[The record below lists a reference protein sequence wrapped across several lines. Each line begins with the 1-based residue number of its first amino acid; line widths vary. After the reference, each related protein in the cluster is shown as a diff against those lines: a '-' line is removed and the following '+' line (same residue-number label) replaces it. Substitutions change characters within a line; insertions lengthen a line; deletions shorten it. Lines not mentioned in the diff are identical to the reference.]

1 MNIEYT
7 MTMYEYGENF
17 ISAFSVDQQ
26 RYDLI
31 ILDIFMGKVNGMDLA
46 KVIRDADREV
56 SIIFITSSRVYV
68 FEGYDVDALHYM
80 VKPID
85 TEALERLI
93 RKAYTEKFQ
102 NNVFVFKSGDLTYR
116 VPIQNIV
123 SLEIKGRKVE
133 INTFDR
139 TLLYPGKLSDL
150 LSKLPENRF
159 VRCHQ
164 AYAVNI
170 RNTRELTRF
179 DAITK
184 NGKKIPISRAYLKGV
199 QKKFLSD
206 MQDK

>member
-56 SIIFITSSRVYV
+56 SIIFITSSREYV